1 MGRDETLLQVRR
13 AEEEA
18 EQIIKE
24 AQESQKAIIAAARR
38 QAIKATQEGEERL
51 RTEFDQT
58 LSREKAKIASQ
69 REEILARGKDEGLR
83 VRTQATTRAD
93 KVRDDLKDNF
103 VRALDATPR
112 TNG

>member
-24 AQESQKAIIAAARR
+24 AQESQKAIIAGARR
-38 QAIKATQEGEERL
+38 QAIRATQEGEERL
-51 RTEFDQT
+51 RAEFDQA
-58 LSREKAKIASQ
+58 LSGEKAKIASQ
-69 REEILARGKDEGLR
+69 REGILARGKDDGLR
-83 VRTQATTRAD
+83 VRAQATTRSK
-93 KVRDDLKDNF
+93 KVKDNLKDDF
-103 VRALDATPR
+103 MRALDAAPR

>member
-51 RTEFDQT
+51 RIEFDQT
-58 LSREKAKIASQ
+58 LSSQ
-69 REEILARGKDEGLR
+69 REGILARGKDEGLR

-103 VRALDATPR
+103 VRALDAAPR